1 MNESEIDIETG
12 GKRTEYLSIPGLPVE
27 KNQEENYNEF
37 TPIGQSPPDATSQ
50 GDSYEN
56 LHIPIS
62 AFHPE
67 SSSEEDNLFESING
81 AFPTIMRE
89 EYEEPIILNKWEYTN
104 MYLKSNSPMA
114 SNCNSD
120 LDERISV
127 DLDNQRRASRIK
139 RKNAYKKFTY
149 EDIEQSLSKYYDKN
163 EQVVTEM
170 DVIITYL
177 KGISLLYAH
186 SKSTTQMKLYTI
198 IMGSIGLSMGL
209 AIIAPFVKD
218 TYWGFYLL
226 SSGNALITILIAASR
241 YLKLEHNAVGFSVM
255 SRQYSILETKLE
267 FKFNNFNAIN
277 SANQSLVEYRRNETA
292 DSWEESPRNAADRF
306 GKPDDTLQELELKL
320 TEMREMCNVLVPD
333 DIIRLLP
340 LIYNTNIFRFIK
352 RMEQYKKNLIIRFRD
367 IKNEI
372 HYILH
377 KWNSSNIEES
387 ENTKKSPQ
395 YIREKTR
402 LMYLMELKENTKND
416 LMLCKNT
423 YTQINELFNKEI
435 RYAETHQS
443 CFGCAGWFRPDYD
456 FSKLN
461 PVVRDYLKLVV
472 PN

>member
-1 MNESEIDIETG
+1 
-12 GKRTEYLSIPGLPVE
+12 
-27 KNQEENYNEF
+27 
-37 TPIGQSPPDATSQ
+37 
-50 GDSYEN
+50 
-56 LHIPIS
+56 
-62 AFHPE
+62 
-67 SSSEEDNLFESING
+67 
-81 AFPTIMRE
+81 MRE

-127 DLDNQRRASRIK
+127 DLDNQRRTSRIK

-267 FKFNNFNAIN
+267 FKFNTQPI
-277 SANQSLVEYRRNETA
+277 
-292 DSWEESPRNAADRF
+292 
-306 GKPDDTLQELELKL
+306 
-320 TEMREMCNVLVPD
+320 
-333 DIIRLLP
+333 
-340 LIYNTNIFRFIK
+340 
-352 RMEQYKKNLIIRFRD
+352 
-367 IKNEI
+367 
-372 HYILH
+372 
-377 KWNSSNIEES
+377 
-387 ENTKKSPQ
+387 NTK
-395 YIREKTR
+395 
-402 LMYLMELKENTKND
+402 L
-416 LMLCKNT
+416 
-423 YTQINELFNKEI
+423 
-435 RYAETHQS
+435 
-443 CFGCAGWFRPDYD
+443 
-456 FSKLN
+456 
-461 PVVRDYLKLVV
+461 
-472 PN
+472 

>member
-1 MNESEIDIETG
+1 MNDSEIDIEIG
-12 GKRTEYLSIPGLPVE
+12 GKRTEYLSIPELPAE
-27 KNQEENYNEF
+27 RNQEENYNEEF
-37 TPIGQSPPDATSQ
+37 ATIGQSPPEATS
-50 GDSYEN
+50 

-67 SSSEEDNLFESING
+67 SSSEEDNLFEPING
-81 AFPTIMRE
+81 TFPTIIQ
-89 EYEEPIILNKWEYTN
+89 EYDEPIILNKWEYTN

-127 DLDNQRRASRIK
+127 DLDNQHRVSRIK

-209 AIIAPFVKD
+209 SIIAPFVKD

-267 FKFNNFNAIN
+267 FKFNNCNTIHSTN
-277 SANQSLVEYRRNETA
+277 PSSLVEYRRNETA
-292 DSWEESPRNAADRF
+292 DSWEESPRNVGRF
-306 GKPDDTLQELELKL
+306 SKHEDTLQELELKL

-333 DIIRLLP
+333 DVIRLLP

-377 KWNSSNIEES
+377 KWNSSNAEES
-387 ENTKKSPQ
+387 ENAKKSPR

-402 LMYLMELKENTKND
+402 LVYLMELKENTKND